1 MQHAKIMNVLRQTN
15 YISNMNPDSLF
26 FYFLF
31 IPNFNLKNNRC
42 VIGD

>member
-15 YISNMNPDSLF
+15 YISNINPDS

>member
-15 YISNMNPDSLF
+15 YISNINPDIF
-26 FYFLF
+26 FYLLF